1 MPKSKGFS
9 RGHNGGSHFCPLKFW
24 NSYQDLLKWRALLQE
39 SGQRL
44 RKQPKKRRAVRLD
57 SPEACPLQVVMN
69 YNCRWL
75 KYVWQTKK
83 QPSMIF
89 PSNIPMIM
97 SYLSQVT
104 RICHWCWDCR
114 GSLRRRCVW
123 SQIDAVKKS
132 YSCTFVRQ
140 PLCLQMLQRCAKPCS
155 RTCWLV
161 KSGEVFK
168 GIEIWYADA
177 SWGLRPYS
185 LQSRSDCSCK
195 VAAWGSWGTSL
206 WSGEIVKL
214 SLKCCKYKYLWVGIE
229 PPSLNLAKHQVC
241 SSFLAARISH
251 YHELMTNTHFVL
263 SHPHSEG
270 NISLSSCVLQKVP
283 FPLHHSLFQRCIR
296 YLSINQPMV
305 C

>member
-1 MPKSKGFS
+1 
-9 RGHNGGSHFCPLKFW
+9 
-24 NSYQDLLKWRALLQE
+24 
-39 SGQRL
+39 
-44 RKQPKKRRAVRLD
+44 
-57 SPEACPLQVVMN
+57 
-69 YNCRWL
+69 
-75 KYVWQTKK
+75 
-83 QPSMIF
+83 MIF

-97 SYLSQVT
+97 SYLHRLLASAISAGIAEAV
-104 RICHWCWDCR
+104 WDVDVYGPR
-114 GSLRRRCVW
+114 LMPW
-123 SQIDAVKKS
+123 KK
-132 YSCTFVRQ
+132 VV
-140 PLCLQMLQRCAKPCS
+140 
-155 RTCWLV
+155 RTCEATTLPTDVAKVPQTLQQFPV

-168 GIEIWYADA
+168 GIEIWYADT

-214 SLKCCKYKYLWVGIE
+214 SLMLQVQVGIK

-241 SSFLAARISH
+241 SSFWAARISH
-251 YHELMTNTHFVL
+251 YHELMTNTHFML

-270 NISLSSCVLQKVP
+270 NISLSSCVLQKMP

-296 YLSINQPMV
+296 YSSINQPMV